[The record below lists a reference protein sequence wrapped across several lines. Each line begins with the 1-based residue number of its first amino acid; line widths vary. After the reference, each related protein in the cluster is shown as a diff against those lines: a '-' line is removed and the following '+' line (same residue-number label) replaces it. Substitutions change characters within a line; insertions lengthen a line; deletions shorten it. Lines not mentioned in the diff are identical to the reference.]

1 MLLALFFG
9 QPMHL
14 FAQNEEKLSVTTQ
27 MFLNELKGEIS
38 FERDTQGEKKLGL
51 VPVDV
56 TWQRKGRH
64 ANRLY
69 ASPDT
74 IDGKAYIA
82 AYLRLTDAAAVSE
95 VEAQGVIIQEK
106 FSNGLYTSLVP
117 VDKINEIAG
126 ISKVKRI
133 NVSPLKKLMTNV
145 ARQKTNTDDVITLSA
160 DAIAEGLTKKYDGTG
175 VVLGV
180 IDNGI
185 DFQHIAF
192 KDKNGNSRIKQ
203 AYVYNGTRA
212 TEYTS
217 ITSSSPTT
225 DDTTEDHGTHTSS
238 TAGGS
243 SVIVNGSSVTVTD
256 DHANATYGGMAPGAD
271 LYLAGVKGLAET
283 YLSNAV
289 SKMCAYAD
297 AQGKPLVVSNSWGGQ
312 FGPHDGTGD
321 VADVYNSLF
330 GDSHPNRV
338 ALFAASNDGG
348 KSKDGEGGGYHVS
361 GSASSSNPLSTI
373 LRSAT
378 YINTDA
384 GYFYQGIIAN
394 AWARSTS
401 VSKLG
406 VKIHVLD
413 ASTGEVKK
421 SVTMTSAGSVSGL
434 STYYSGSLYVYY
446 DQLESDKTQVLLYS
460 SNGITSQ
467 GVTSTTKNG
476 ETYYKSKYTLAIQVY
491 PTSGSSVVD
500 IWGGTYGY
508 FTNHLSTNGYNW
520 KAGSDDMSVSDEA
533 TIANVISV
541 GAYVSK
547 NSVTDY
553 NGTSHSF
560 SSDFPTIGDIAYFS
574 SYATAAESPTGLQYP
589 WITGPGATIV
599 SAVNHYDTSGDY
611 SYINDNS
618 AEYGMYRVNS
628 NTTSPYGSME
638 GTSMAT
644 PTVAGIV
651 ALWMQAAK
659 EVGKNMTVNDIKEVM
674 RQTAIKDS
682 YTSGTN
688 ASHFG
693 QGKIDALAGIKY
705 ILGASA
711 SPTIKADKTG
721 LAFEGYATRTYTET
735 ISVTGIN
742 LEGNITVSKSGSN
755 VFSVDK
761 TRITQSN
768 GSASAEITVTYAPTT
783 AGTQTGTITLSSNN
797 AENVTISLTGTAEAA
812 TPTIIADKESLE
824 FTALLDKEVSQTI
837 NVGGR
842 FLTGNVTAT
851 LTDPNGVFSVDKTSF
866 EATEEGVSVSIT
878 FNSAEEGTFA
888 GSLLLASAGA
898 ASIIINLSATARDGG
913 TASDP
918 YLNIA
923 KYATIDE
930 AGWNTS
936 YVNTLYKYTEYED
949 DEVAWLTMPVYGG
962 FIGAKYAIN
971 STTIGSGQPQ
981 KWVESN
987 IETSNYT
994 GTDWSA
1000 IDVLLGSGSYFTGTT
1015 GNGRARALGTN
1026 SSTNT
1031 SAYTTSFYVTN
1042 ITAVKLLGLG
1052 RSGVSSIYPAYL
1064 NVFECD
1070 INADGTLTASSTVA
1084 RSANST
1090 STSTSTPF
1098 NIMVNDLD
1106 ASKIYKVVAGQY
1118 RGYLYEIGFQ
1128 TPIEVVK
1135 TPRLSATPTE
1145 IVFDSIYATTET
1157 TKTFVVSGKYL
1168 EDEVGISVSDE
1179 NEAFSVDKTT
1189 ISIDEATNGA
1199 EVTVTFHPVEAGN
1212 FTGAITLSSAGAED
1226 LVISLAGT
1234 AEPATPTILVDNQAL
1249 AFSGN
1254 VDMEQSKGVVVS
1266 GRFINADVN
1275 LTLTDARGVF
1285 GVSPAMLSA
1294 EAIAAGAEV
1303 TITFN
1308 ASQEGTYTGTLTLSS
1323 EGAEPVTIQLSASAN
1338 NGGTASDPF
1347 LNIAKYTTIDEAGW
1361 NTAYVNNLYK
1371 YTEYEEDEVAW
1382 LTLPVYGAWVG
1393 TYYNNHPQ
1401 KWIESN
1407 VTNTNNKYA
1416 GTSWN
1421 GSGELLGSSTYFTSA
1436 GARAMGYNSR
1446 TNSTKETFSFYVSN
1460 TTAVKLLGLGQSK
1473 TNSTYPATLKV
1484 YECEVSA
1491 DGTPTASSTAL
1502 KSYSSSVTSGT
1513 FTLSAADLDATK
1525 VYKIEAATYR
1535 SYLCEIAFQTSLKKP
1550 VQLGDVNGDGE
1561 ITIADVTAL
1570 VNIVLGKDTEELYNN
1585 SAADV
1590 NQDDD
1595 ITIADVTALVNRLL
1609 GK

>member
-14 FAQNEEKLSVTTQ
+14 FAQNEEKLSAATYF
-27 MFLNELKGEIS
+27 FLKDRDAKDINKPTIKVNDITPDLDLSTLDLKGKRIE
-38 FERDTQGEKKLGL
+38 
-51 VPVDV
+51 P
-56 TWQRKGRH
+56 
-64 ANRLY
+64 LY
-69 ASPDT
+69 AKPDT
-74 IDGKAYIA
+74 IDGKVYMSSFV
-82 AYLRLTDAAAVSE
+82 RLENENSTSAL
-95 VEAQGVIIQEK
+95 EAKGVIVQGVFK
-106 FSNGLYTSLVP
+106 NGLITALIP
-117 VDKINEIAG
+117 VDSIEAVATIANVK
-126 ISKVKRI
+126 KVSVGRRMSLQTKMARTA
-133 NVSPLKKLMTNV
+133 TN
-145 ARQKTNTDDVITLSA
+145 ADDVLTQSP
-160 DAIAEGLTKKYDGTG
+160 DAIAAGIQSKYDGTG

-180 IDNGI
+180 IDTGI

-192 KDKNGNSRIKQ
+192 KDKNGNSRIKR
-203 AYVYNGTRA
+203 AYVYNGSKD

-217 ITSSSPTT
+217 ITSGSPTT
-225 DDTTEDHGTHTSS
+225 DDASEDHGTHTSS

-243 SVIVNGSSVTVTD
+243 SVKVSGSTVTVID

-271 LYLAGVKGLAET
+271 LYLAGINGLSDT
-283 YLSNAV
+283 YLAKAFQKICN
-289 SKMCAYAD
+289 YAD
-297 AQGKPLVVSNSWGGQ
+297 EQGKPVVVSNSWGVSV
-312 FGPHDGTGD
+312 GPRDGTGD
-321 VADVYNSLF
+321 MADVVKTYF
-330 GDSHPNRV
+330 GDSHPNHIC
-338 ALFAASNDGG
+338 LFAASNNAGNGG
-348 KSKDGEGGGYHVS
+348 MYFNGTSSSSKPVGSVIRPYVYS
-361 GSASSSNPLSTI
+361 GSNFYLGVIGEAWTRTSSSATMMCKVMTINKSTG
-373 LRSAT
+373 SVVNTAT
-378 YINTDA
+378 VTPTTNGA
-384 GYFYQGIIAN
+384 
-394 AWARSTS
+394 S
-401 VSKLG
+401 VSLSG
-406 VKIHVLD
+406 
-413 ASTGEVKK
+413 
-421 SVTMTSAGSVSGL
+421 VSGL
-434 STYYSGSLYVYY
+434 YAIKETSSSGRTGCYLYAYGSGNGYVSVNSNYY
-446 DQLESDKTQVLLYS
+446 
-460 SNGITSQ
+460 
-467 GVTSTTKNG
+467 
-476 ETYYKSKYTLAIQVY
+476 LAVQFY
-491 PTSGSSVVD
+491 PGSGSSMVD
-500 IWGGTYGY
+500 VWCPSAYNYFSNTPSTSGYTWTAGT
-508 FTNHLSTNGYNW
+508 
-520 KAGSDDMSVSDEA
+520 DDSSISDEA
-533 TIANVISV
+533 TISDVIAV
-541 GAYVSK
+541 GAYVTS

-553 NGTSHSF
+553 YGVSHSM
-560 SSDFPTIGDIAYFS
+560 SSEFPTIGDIAYFS
-574 SYATAAESPTGLQYP
+574 SYQVAGQGASQVQLP
-589 WITGPGATIV
+589 WITAPGATIV

-611 SYINDNS
+611 SYINGNS

-628 NTTSPYGSME
+628 DTTSPYGSME

-674 RQTAIKDS
+674 RETAIKDS

-711 SPTIKADKTG
+711 SPTIKVDKTE

-797 AENVTISLTGTAEAA
+797 AESVTISLAGTAKAA

-898 ASIIINLSATARDGG
+898 ASITINLSATAREGG
-913 TASDP
+913 SASDP
-918 YLNIA
+918 FLNIA

-936 YVNTLYKYTEYED
+936 YVNTLYKYTEYEE
-949 DEVAWLTMPVYGG
+949 DEIAWLTMPVYGAYSSKAYSPNAQAWISYSGTG
-962 FIGAKYAIN
+962 FSSISWTANDIFG
-971 STTIGSGQPQ
+971 GS
-981 KWVESN
+981 N
-987 IETSNYT
+987 N
-994 GTDWSA
+994 
-1000 IDVLLGSGSYFTGTT
+1000 YFTSATSRSFGATSGTT
-1015 GNGRARALGTN
+1015 EQ
-1026 SSTNT
+1026 SV
-1031 SAYTTSFYVTN
+1031 SFYVTN
-1042 ITAVKLLGLG
+1042 VTGAKLYGKNTKN
-1052 RSGVSSIYPAYL
+1052 VNSSYPTSLKVY
-1064 NVFECD
+1064 ECEM
-1070 INADGTLTASSTVA
+1070 NADGSLTAASEIAKSAQSTTA
-1084 RSANST
+1084 SANV
-1090 STSTSTPF
+1090 
-1098 NIMVNDLD
+1098 NISVTDLD
-1106 ASKIYKVVAGQY
+1106 ATKIYKVVAAICQ
-1118 RGYLYEIGFQ
+1118 GYLYEIGFQ

-1157 TKTFVVSGKYL
+1157 TKTLVVSGKYL
-1168 EDEVGISVSDE
+1168 EDEVSISVSDE

-1199 EVTVTFHPVEAGN
+1199 EVTVTFHPSEAGE

-1226 LVISLAGT
+1226 VVITLSGT
-1234 AEPATPTILVDNQAL
+1234 AEPATPTILVGNQAL

-1275 LTLTDARGVF
+1275 LTLTDANRVF
-1285 GVSPAMLSA
+1285 SVSPTTLSA

-1347 LNIAKYTTIDEAGW
+1347 LNISKYATIDEAGW
-1361 NTAYVNNLYK
+1361 NTALVDALYK

-1401 KWIESN
+1401 KWVESN

-1421 GSGELLGSSTYFTSA
+1421 GNGELLGSSPYFSSA
-1436 GARAMGYNSR
+1436 SARAMGYNSR

-1491 DGTPTASSTAL
+1491 DGTPVASSTAL
-1502 KSYSSSVTSGT
+1502 QSYSNSATSGS
-1513 FTLSAADLDATK
+1513 FTLLAADLDATK

-1570 VNIVLGKDTEELYNN
+1570 VNIVLGKDAEEGYNH
-1585 SAADV
+1585 STADV
-1590 NQDDD
+1590 NQDGE

>member
-14 FAQNEEKLSVTTQ
+14 SAQNEEKLSVTTQ

-74 IDGKAYIA
+74 VDGKAYIA
-82 AYLRLTDAAAVSE
+82 AYLRLADAAGVSE

-106 FSNGLYTSLVP
+106 FSNGLYTSLIP
-117 VDKINEIAG
+117 VEKINEIAG

-145 ARQKTNTDDVITLSA
+145 ARQKTNTDDVITLST

-203 AYVYNGTRA
+203 AYVYNGTKA

-271 LYLAGVKGLAET
+271 LYLAGVNGLAET

-434 STYYSGSLYVYY
+434 STYYSGTLYVYY
-446 DQLESDKTQVLLYS
+446 DQVESDKTQVLLYS

-599 SAVNHYDTSGDY
+599 SAVNHYDASGDY

-644 PTVAGIV
+644 PVAAGIV

-711 SPTIKADKTG
+711 SPTIKVDKTE
-721 LAFEGYATRTYTET
+721 LVFEGYATRTYTET

-797 AENVTISLTGTAEAA
+797 AEDVTISLAGTAEAA

-851 LTDPNGVFSVDKTSF
+851 LTDPNGVFSLDKNSF
-866 EATEEGVSVSIT
+866 EATEESVPVSIT

-898 ASIIINLSATARDGG
+898 ASVTINLSATARDGG

-918 YLNIA
+918 YLNIS
-923 KYATIDE
+923 KYTTIDE

-936 YVNTLYKYTEYED
+936 YVNTLYKYTEYEE
-949 DEVAWLTMPVYGG
+949 DEIAWLTMPVYGAYSSKAYSPKAQAWISYSG
-962 FIGAKYAIN
+962 TGYSSITWTANDIFM
-971 STTIGSGQPQ
+971 GS
-981 KWVESN
+981 N
-987 IETSNYT
+987 N
-994 GTDWSA
+994 
-1000 IDVLLGSGSYFTGTT
+1000 YFTSAASRSFGATSGTT
-1015 GNGRARALGTN
+1015 EQ
-1026 SSTNT
+1026 SV
-1031 SAYTTSFYVTN
+1031 SFYVTN
-1042 ITAVKLLGLG
+1042 VTGAKLYGKNTKN
-1052 RSGVSSIYPAYL
+1052 VNSSYPTSLKVY
-1064 NVFECD
+1064 ECEM
-1070 INADGTLTASSTVA
+1070 NADGSLTAASEIAKSAQSTTA
-1084 RSANST
+1084 SANV
-1090 STSTSTPF
+1090 
-1098 NIMVNDLD
+1098 NISVTDLD
-1106 ASKIYKVVAGQY
+1106 ATKIYKVVAAICQ
-1118 RGYLYEIGFQ
+1118 GYLYEIGFQ
-1128 TPIEVVK
+1128 TPIEVEKVP
-1135 TPRLSATPTE
+1135 TITAEPTE
-1145 IVFDSIYATTET
+1145 IAFNSIYATLEET
-1157 TKTFVVSGKYL
+1157 QTFTVSGKYL
-1168 EDEVGISVSDE
+1168 EGEISVSVNDE
-1179 NEAFSVDKTT
+1179 NGAFSVDKTS
-1189 ISIDEATNGA
+1189 ISASEAKT
-1199 EVTVTFHPVEAGN
+1199 ETDVVVTFHPSEAGE
-1212 FTGAITLSSAGAED
+1212 FTGSITLSSAGAED
-1226 LVISLAGT
+1226 VVIALSGT

-1275 LTLTDARGVF
+1275 LTLTDANRVF
-1285 GVSPAMLSA
+1285 SVSPAMLSA

-1347 LNIAKYTTIDEAGW
+1347 LNIAKYATIDEAGW
-1361 NTAYVNNLYK
+1361 NTTYVNNLYK

-1436 GARAMGYNSR
+1436 SARAMGYNYKNN
-1446 TNSTKETFSFYVSN
+1446 TTQETFSFYVSN
-1460 TTAVKLLGLGQSK
+1460 TTAVKLLGLGQSR

-1484 YECEVSA
+1484 YECEVGA

-1502 KSYSSSVTSGT
+1502 QSYSNSATSGT

-1550 VQLGDVNGDGE
+1550 VQLGDVNNDGE

-1570 VNIVLGKDTEELYNN
+1570 VNIVLGKDAEELYNH

-1590 NQDDD
+1590 NQDND

>member
-14 FAQNEEKLSVTTQ
+14 FAQNEEKLSAATYF
-27 MFLNELKGEIS
+27 FLKDRDAKDINKPTIKVKDITPDLDLSTLDLKGKRIE
-38 FERDTQGEKKLGL
+38 
-51 VPVDV
+51 P
-56 TWQRKGRH
+56 
-64 ANRLY
+64 LY
-69 ASPDT
+69 AKPDT
-74 IDGKAYIA
+74 IDGKVYMSSFV
-82 AYLRLTDAAAVSE
+82 RLENENSTSAL
-95 VEAQGVIIQEK
+95 EAKGVIVQGVFK
-106 FSNGLYTSLVP
+106 NGLITALIP
-117 VDKINEIAG
+117 VDSIEAVATIANVK
-126 ISKVKRI
+126 KVSVGRRMSLQTKMARTA
-133 NVSPLKKLMTNV
+133 TN
-145 ARQKTNTDDVITLSA
+145 ADDVLTQSP
-160 DAIAEGLTKKYDGTG
+160 DAIAAGIQSKYDGTG

-180 IDNGI
+180 IDTGI

-192 KDKNGNSRIKQ
+192 KDKNGNSRIKR
-203 AYVYNGTRA
+203 AYVYNGSKD

-217 ITSSSPTT
+217 ITSGSPTT
-225 DDTTEDHGTHTSS
+225 DDASEDHGTHTSS

-243 SVIVNGSSVTVTD
+243 SVKVSGSTVTVID

-271 LYLAGVKGLAET
+271 LYLAGINGLSDT
-283 YLSNAV
+283 YLAKAFQKICN
-289 SKMCAYAD
+289 YAD
-297 AQGKPLVVSNSWGGQ
+297 EQGKPVVVSNSWGVSV
-312 FGPHDGTGD
+312 GPRDGTGD
-321 VADVYNSLF
+321 MADVVKTYF
-330 GDSHPNRV
+330 GDSHPNHIC
-338 ALFAASNDGG
+338 LFAASNNAGNGG
-348 KSKDGEGGGYHVS
+348 MYFNGTSSSSKPVGSVIRPYVYS
-361 GSASSSNPLSTI
+361 GSNFYLGVIGEAWTRTSSSATMMCKVMTINKSTG
-373 LRSAT
+373 SVVNTAT
-378 YINTDA
+378 VTPTTNGA
-384 GYFYQGIIAN
+384 
-394 AWARSTS
+394 S
-401 VSKLG
+401 VSLSG
-406 VKIHVLD
+406 
-413 ASTGEVKK
+413 
-421 SVTMTSAGSVSGL
+421 VSGL
-434 STYYSGSLYVYY
+434 YAIKETSSSGRTGCYLYAYGSGNGYVSVNSNYY
-446 DQLESDKTQVLLYS
+446 
-460 SNGITSQ
+460 
-467 GVTSTTKNG
+467 
-476 ETYYKSKYTLAIQVY
+476 LAVQFY
-491 PTSGSSVVD
+491 PGSGSSMVD
-500 IWGGTYGY
+500 VWCPSAYNYFSNTPSTSGYTWTAGT
-508 FTNHLSTNGYNW
+508 
-520 KAGSDDMSVSDEA
+520 DDSSISDEA
-533 TIANVISV
+533 TISDVIAV
-541 GAYVSK
+541 GAYVTS

-553 NGTSHSF
+553 NGVSHSM
-560 SSDFPTIGDIAYFS
+560 SSEFPTIGDIAYFS
-574 SYATAAESPTGLQYP
+574 SYQVAGQGASQVQLP
-589 WITGPGATIV
+589 WITAPGATIV

-611 SYINDNS
+611 SYINGNS

-674 RQTAIKDS
+674 RETAIKDS
-682 YTSGTN
+682 YTRGTN

-711 SPTIKADKTG
+711 SPTIKVDKTE

-824 FTALLDKEVSQTI
+824 FTTLLDKEVSQTI

-851 LTDPNGVFSVDKTSF
+851 LTDPNGVFSVDKNSF
-866 EATEEGVSVSIT
+866 EVTEEGVSVSIT
-878 FNSAEEGTFA
+878 FNSAEEDTFA

-898 ASIIINLSATARDGG
+898 ASVTINLSATARDGG

-918 YLNIA
+918 YLNIS

-930 AGWNTS
+930 AGWNTTL
-936 YVNTLYKYTEYED
+936 VNTLYKYTEYEE
-949 DEVAWLTMPVYGG
+949 DEIAWLTMPVYGG
-962 FIGAKYAIN
+962 FVGAKYEIN

-1000 IDVLLGSGSYFTGTT
+1000 TDVLLGSGSYFTGTT

-1084 RSANST
+1084 KSANST

-1106 ASKIYKVVAGQY
+1106 ASKIYKVVVGQY

-1168 EDEVGISVSDE
+1168 EDEVSISVSDE

-1199 EVTVTFHPVEAGN
+1199 EVTVTFHPSKAGE
-1212 FTGAITLSSAGAED
+1212 FTGAITLSSVGAED
-1226 LVISLAGT
+1226 VVITLSGT

-1254 VDMEQSKGVVVS
+1254 VDSEQSKGVTVT
-1266 GRFINADVN
+1266 GRFINSDVN
-1275 LTLTDARGVF
+1275 LTLTDANRVF
-1285 GVSPAMLSA
+1285 SVSPAMLSA

-1303 TITFN
+1303 TVTFN

-1347 LNIAKYTTIDEAGW
+1347 LNIAKYATIDKAGW

-1401 KWIESN
+1401 KWIESD

-1421 GSGELLGSSTYFTSA
+1421 DSGELLGSSTYFTSA
-1436 GARAMGYNSR
+1436 SARAMGYNSR

-1484 YECEVSA
+1484 YECEIGA
-1491 DGTPTASSTAL
+1491 DGTPRASSTAL
-1502 KSYSSSVTSGT
+1502 QSYSNSATSGT
-1513 FTLSAADLDATK
+1513 FTLSATDLDATK

-1570 VNIVLGKDTEELYNN
+1570 VNIVLGKDAEELYNH

-1590 NQDDD
+1590 NQDNDV
-1595 ITIADVTALVNRLL
+1595 TIADVTALVNRLL

>member
-1 MLLALFFG
+1 MIRRFTLRSVFVMLLALFFG

-14 FAQNEEKLSVTTQ
+14 FAQNEEKLSISTQ
-27 MFLNELKGEIS
+27 IFLQELSGEMELDVS
-38 FERDTQGEKKLGL
+38 PTVKAREKVRGL
-51 VPVDV
+51 HPVAPDAM
-56 TWQRKGRH
+56 RKYDRFV
-64 ANRLY
+64 AR
-69 ASPDT
+69 PDT
-74 IDGKAYIA
+74 IDGQVYMSCFITLDDVSNTSELKA
-82 AYLRLTDAAAVSE
+82 L
-95 VEAQGVIIQEK
+95 GVKVQET
-106 FSNGLYTSLVP
+106 FTRGRITALIP
-117 VDKINEIAG
+117 VDKIEEVSDLAN
-126 ISKVKRI
+126 VKR
-133 NVSPLKKLMTNV
+133 VKAATLMRPSTFI
-145 ARQKTNTDDVITLSA
+145 ARQKTNTDDVITLST
-160 DAIAEGLTKKYDGTG
+160 DAIAEGLTKKYDGSG
-175 VVLGV
+175 VVLGI
-180 IDNGI
+180 IDTGI

-192 KDKNGNSRIKQ
+192 KDKDGNYRMKR
-203 AYVYNGTRA
+203 AYVYNGTSA
-212 TEYTS
+212 KEYTS
-217 ITSSSPTT
+217 FSGLTT
-225 DDTTEDHGTHTSS
+225 DDKSGDHGTHTSS

-243 SVIVNGSSVTVTD
+243 SVLVNGSTVTVTD
-256 DHANATYGGMAPGAD
+256 DHANATYGGMAPGSD
-271 LYLAGVKGLAET
+271 LYLAGVKDLNDT
-283 YLSNAV
+283 YMQNALKAMV
-289 SKMCAYAD
+289 TYAD
-297 AQGKPLVVSNSWGGQ
+297 GQNKPLVVSNSWGSHL
-312 FGPHDGTGD
+312 GPHDGTGD
-321 VADVYNSLF
+321 WADLVSDYF
-330 GDSHPNRV
+330 GDNHPNHV
-338 ALFAASNDGG
+338 ILFAASNDAG
-348 KSKDGEGGGYHVS
+348 KSTGGI
-361 GSASSSNPLSTI
+361 SASATSSSSSPFGTI
-373 LRSAT
+373 IRSH
-378 YINTDA
+378 YYSDTDD
-384 GYFYQGIIAN
+384 GFFYTNILAS
-394 AWARSTS
+394 AWAHTTANLTCK
-401 VSKLG
+401 VY
-406 VKIHVLD
+406 VLNS
-413 ASTGEVKK
+413 STGAIVNT
-421 SVTMTSAGSVSGL
+421 VTVTPTTSGAPVNV
-434 STYYSGSLYVYY
+434 STYYSGNLYAFKNYVSAPGKTQIMFYANE
-446 DQLESDKTQVLLYS
+446 LESKSYD
-460 SNGITSQ
+460 SNYNS
-467 GVTSTTKNG
+467 N
-476 ETYYKSKYTLAIQVY
+476 YTLAFEIY
-491 PTSGSSVVD
+491 PNSGSTTVDVWAGGYAYFTSHLTTSGHK
-500 IWGGTYGY
+500 WT
-508 FTNHLSTNGYNW
+508 
-520 KAGSDDMSVSDEA
+520 AGSDLMSVSDEA
-533 TIANVISV
+533 TIPDAISI
-541 GAYVSK
+541 GAYVSANTWK
-547 NSVTDY
+547 DY
-553 NGTSHSF
+553 NGTSHDM
-560 SSDFPTIGDIAYFS
+560 SDEYTLGDIAYFS
-574 SYATAAESPTGLQYP
+574 SYATAEKSPTGLQYP
-589 WITGPGATIV
+589 WITAPGARLI
-599 SAVNHYDTSGDY
+599 AGINHNHTTSVDNY
-611 SYINDNS
+611 SYWGNYLKEDLV
-618 AEYGMYRVNS
+618 VN
-628 NTTSPYGSME
+628 NTTNPYAEME

-644 PTVAGIV
+644 PVAAGIV

-711 SPTIKADKTG
+711 SPTIKADKTE
-721 LAFEGYATRTYTET
+721 LVFEGYATRTYTET

-797 AENVTISLTGTAEAA
+797 ADDVTISLTGTAEAA

-851 LTDPNGVFSVDKTSF
+851 LTDPNGVFSLDKNSF

-878 FNSAEEGTFA
+878 FNSAEEGPFA

-898 ASIIINLSATARDGG
+898 ASITINLSATAREGG
-913 TASDP
+913 SASDP
-918 YLNIA
+918 YLNMA
-923 KYATIDE
+923 KYSTIDE
-930 AGWNTS
+930 AGWNTTL
-936 YVNTLYKYTEYED
+936 VNTLYKYTEYED

-962 FIGAKYAIN
+962 FVGAKYEIN

-987 IETSNYT
+987 IETSNYA

-1000 IDVLLGSGSYFTGTT
+1000 TDVLLGSGSYFTGTS

-1084 RSANST
+1084 KSANST

-1106 ASKIYKVVAGQY
+1106 ASKIYKVVVGQY

-1128 TPIEVVK
+1128 TPIEVEKVP
-1135 TPRLSATPTE
+1135 TIMAEPTE
-1145 IVFDSIYATTET
+1145 IAFNSIYATTET
-1157 TKTFVVSGKYL
+1157 TKTFTVSGKYL
-1168 EDEVGISVSDE
+1168 EDDVSISVSDE
-1179 NEAFSVDKTT
+1179 NEVFSVDKTA
-1189 ISIDEATNGA
+1189 ISVDETTNGA
-1199 EVTVTFHPVEAGN
+1199 EVTVTFHPSEAGE
-1212 FTGAITLSSAGAED
+1212 FTGSITLSSAGAED
-1226 LVISLAGT
+1226 VVITLSGT

-1254 VDMEQSKGVVVS
+1254 VDMAQSKGVVVS

-1275 LTLTDARGVF
+1275 LTLTDANRVF
-1285 GVSPAMLSA
+1285 SVSPTTLSA

-1303 TITFN
+1303 AVTFN

-1347 LNIAKYTTIDEAGW
+1347 LNIAKYATIDEAGW
-1361 NTAYVNNLYK
+1361 NTTYVNTLYK
-1371 YTEYEEDEVAW
+1371 YTEYEGDEVAW

-1421 GSGELLGSSTYFTSA
+1421 VSEELLGSSTYFTSA
-1436 GARAMGYNSR
+1436 GARAMGYNSK
-1446 TNSTKETFSFYVSN
+1446 NSYTQETFSFYVSN
-1460 TTAVKLLGLGQSK
+1460 TTAVKLLGLGQSR

-1491 DGTPTASSTAL
+1491 NGTPTASSTAL
-1502 KSYSSSVTSGT
+1502 QSYSNSATSGT

-1550 VQLGDVNGDGE
+1550 VQLGDVNNDGE

-1570 VNIVLGKDTEELYNN
+1570 VNIVLGKDTEGLYNHL
-1585 SAADV
+1585 AADV

>member
-1 MLLALFFG
+1 MIRRFTLRSVFVMLLALFFG

-14 FAQNEEKLSVTTQ
+14 FAQNEEKLSAATYF
-27 MFLNELKGEIS
+27 FLKDRDAKDINKPTIKVKDITPDLDLSTLDLKGKRIE
-38 FERDTQGEKKLGL
+38 
-51 VPVDV
+51 P
-56 TWQRKGRH
+56 
-64 ANRLY
+64 LY
-69 ASPDT
+69 AKPDT
-74 IDGKAYIA
+74 IDGKVYMSSFV
-82 AYLRLTDAAAVSE
+82 RLENENSTSAL
-95 VEAQGVIIQEK
+95 EAKGVIVQGVFK
-106 FSNGLYTSLVP
+106 NGLITALIP
-117 VDKINEIAG
+117 VDSIEAVATIANVK
-126 ISKVKRI
+126 KVSVGRRMSLQTKMARTA
-133 NVSPLKKLMTNV
+133 TN
-145 ARQKTNTDDVITLSA
+145 ADDVLTQSP
-160 DAIAEGLTKKYDGTG
+160 DAIAAGIQSKYDGTG

-180 IDNGI
+180 IDTGI

-192 KDKNGNSRIKQ
+192 KDKNGNSRIKR
-203 AYVYNGTRA
+203 AYVYNGSKD

-217 ITSSSPTT
+217 ITSGSPTT
-225 DDTTEDHGTHTSS
+225 DDASEDHGTHTSS

-243 SVIVNGSSVTVTD
+243 SVKVSGSTVTVID

-271 LYLAGVKGLAET
+271 LYLAGINGLSDT
-283 YLSNAV
+283 YLAKAFQKICN
-289 SKMCAYAD
+289 YAD
-297 AQGKPLVVSNSWGGQ
+297 EQGKPVVVSNSWGVSV
-312 FGPHDGTGD
+312 GPRDGTGD
-321 VADVYNSLF
+321 MADVVKTYF
-330 GDSHPNRV
+330 GDSHPNHIC
-338 ALFAASNDGG
+338 LFAASNNAGNGG
-348 KSKDGEGGGYHVS
+348 MYFNGTSSSSKPVGSVIRPYVYS
-361 GSASSSNPLSTI
+361 GSNFYLGVIGEAWTRTSSSATMMCKVMTINKSTG
-373 LRSAT
+373 SVVNTAT
-378 YINTDA
+378 VTPTTNGA
-384 GYFYQGIIAN
+384 
-394 AWARSTS
+394 S
-401 VSKLG
+401 VSLSG
-406 VKIHVLD
+406 
-413 ASTGEVKK
+413 
-421 SVTMTSAGSVSGL
+421 VSGL
-434 STYYSGSLYVYY
+434 YAIKETSSSGRTGCYLYAYGSGNGYVSVNSNYY
-446 DQLESDKTQVLLYS
+446 
-460 SNGITSQ
+460 
-467 GVTSTTKNG
+467 
-476 ETYYKSKYTLAIQVY
+476 LAVQFY
-491 PTSGSSVVD
+491 PGSGSSMVD
-500 IWGGTYGY
+500 VWCPSAYNYFSNTPSTSGYTWTAGT
-508 FTNHLSTNGYNW
+508 
-520 KAGSDDMSVSDEA
+520 DDSSISDEA
-533 TIANVISV
+533 TISDVIAV
-541 GAYVSK
+541 GAYVTS

-553 NGTSHSF
+553 NGVSHSM
-560 SSDFPTIGDIAYFS
+560 SSEFPTIGDIAYFS
-574 SYATAAESPTGLQYP
+574 SYQVAGQGASQVQLP
-589 WITGPGATIV
+589 WITAPGATIV

-628 NTTSPYGSME
+628 DTTSPYGSME

-644 PTVAGIV
+644 PVAAGIV

-711 SPTIKADKTG
+711 SPTIKVDKTE

-783 AGTQTGTITLSSNN
+783 AGTQTGAITLSSNN
-797 AENVTISLTGTAEAA
+797 AEDVTISLAGTAEAA

-837 NVGGR
+837 NVEGR
-842 FLTGNVTAT
+842 FLTGNVMVT

-866 EATEEGVSVSIT
+866 EATEEGVSVSIA

-898 ASIIINLSATARDGG
+898 ASVTINLSATARDGG

-918 YLNIA
+918 YLNIS

-936 YVNTLYKYTEYED
+936 YVNTLYKYTEYEE
-949 DEVAWLTMPVYGG
+949 DEIAWLTMPVYGAYSSKAYSPKAQAWISYSG
-962 FIGAKYAIN
+962 TGYSSITWTANDIFG
-971 STTIGSGQPQ
+971 GS
-981 KWVESN
+981 N
-987 IETSNYT
+987 N
-994 GTDWSA
+994 
-1000 IDVLLGSGSYFTGTT
+1000 YFTSAASRSFGATSGTT
-1015 GNGRARALGTN
+1015 EQ
-1026 SSTNT
+1026 SV
-1031 SAYTTSFYVTN
+1031 SFYVTN
-1042 ITAVKLLGLG
+1042 VTGAKLYGKNTKNVNSSYPTSLKVYECKMNAGGSLTVASEITKSAQSITA
-1052 RSGVSSIYPAYL
+1052 
-1064 NVFECD
+1064 
-1070 INADGTLTASSTVA
+1070 
-1084 RSANST
+1084 SANV
-1090 STSTSTPF
+1090 
-1098 NIMVNDLD
+1098 NISVTDLD
-1106 ASKIYKVVAGQY
+1106 ATKIYKVVAAICQ
-1118 RGYLYEIGFQ
+1118 GYLYEIGFQ

-1145 IVFDSIYATTET
+1145 IVFDNIYATTET
-1157 TKTFVVSGKYL
+1157 TKTFTVCGKYL
-1168 EDEVGISVSDE
+1168 EDEVSISVSDE
-1179 NEAFSVDKTT
+1179 NEVFSVDKTT

-1199 EVTVTFHPVEAGN
+1199 EVTVTFHPSEAGE
-1212 FTGAITLSSAGAED
+1212 FTGSITLSSAGAED
-1226 LVISLAGT
+1226 VVIPLSGT
-1234 AEPATPTILVDNQAL
+1234 AEPATPTILVDHQAL
-1249 AFSGN
+1249 TFSAN
-1254 VDMEQSKGVVVS
+1254 IDSEQSQTFTVT

-1275 LTLTDARGVF
+1275 LTLTDANRVF
-1285 GVSPAMLSA
+1285 SVSPAMLSA

-1338 NGGTASDPF
+1338 DGGTASDPF
-1347 LNIAKYTTIDEAGW
+1347 LNIAKYATIDEAGW
-1361 NTAYVNNLYK
+1361 NTALVDALYK

-1491 DGTPTASSTAL
+1491 DGTPVASSTAL
-1502 KSYSSSVTSGT
+1502 QSYSNSVTSGT
-1513 FTLSAADLDATK
+1513 FTLSATDLDATK

-1550 VQLGDVNGDGE
+1550 VQLGDVNNDGE

-1570 VNIVLGKDTEELYNN
+1570 VNIVLGKDTEGLYNHM
-1585 SAADV
+1585 AADV
-1590 NQDDD
+1590 NQDGE

>member
-14 FAQNEEKLSVTTQ
+14 FAQNEEKLSAATYF
-27 MFLNELKGEIS
+27 FLKDRDAKKVNKPAIKVKDITPDLDLSTLDFKGKRIE
-38 FERDTQGEKKLGL
+38 
-51 VPVDV
+51 P
-56 TWQRKGRH
+56 
-64 ANRLY
+64 LY
-69 ASPDT
+69 AKPDT
-74 IDGKAYIA
+74 IDGKVYMSSFV
-82 AYLRLTDAAAVSE
+82 RLENENSTSAL
-95 VEAQGVIIQEK
+95 EAKGVIVQGV
-106 FSNGLYTSLVP
+106 FNNGLITALIP
-117 VDKINEIAG
+117 VDSIESVATIANVK
-126 ISKVKRI
+126 KVSVGRRMSI
-133 NVSPLKKLMTNV
+133 HTKKARTATN
-145 ARQKTNTDDVITLSA
+145 ADDVLIQSP

-180 IDNGI
+180 IDTGI

-192 KDKNGNSRIKQ
+192 KDKNGNSRIKR
-203 AYVYNGTRA
+203 AYVYNGSKD

-217 ITSSSPTT
+217 ITNSSPTT
-225 DDTTEDHGTHTSS
+225 DDSAEDHGTHTSS

-243 SVIVNGSSVTVTD
+243 SVIISGSTVTVTD
-256 DHANATYGGMAPGAD
+256 DHSSATYGGMAPGAD
-271 LYLAGVKGLAET
+271 LYLAGINGLADT
-283 YLSNAV
+283 YLANAFQ
-289 SKMCAYAD
+289 KICNYAD
-297 AQGKPLVVSNSWGGQ
+297 QQGKPVVVSNSWGASV
-312 FGPHDGTGD
+312 GPRDGTGD
-321 VADVYNSLF
+321 IADVVRTYF
-330 GDSHPNRV
+330 GDSHPNHIC
-338 ALFAASNDGG
+338 LFASSNNAGNGG
-348 KSKDGEGGGYHVS
+348 MYFNGT
-361 GSASSSNPLSTI
+361 SSSSKPVGSVIMPYAYGSSNYYLGIIGEAWTRTSS
-373 LRSAT
+373 SAT
-378 YINTDA
+378 MMCKVMTINK
-384 GYFYQGIIAN
+384 
-394 AWARSTS
+394 STGSVVNTATVTPTTSGAS
-401 VSKLG
+401 VSLSG
-406 VKIHVLD
+406 
-413 ASTGEVKK
+413 
-421 SVTMTSAGSVSGL
+421 VSGL
-434 STYYSGSLYVYY
+434 YAIKETSSSGRTGCYLYAYGSGNGYISV
-446 DQLESDKTQVLLYS
+446 S
-460 SNGITSQ
+460 SN
-467 GVTSTTKNG
+467 
-476 ETYYKSKYTLAIQVY
+476 YYLAVQFY
-491 PTSGSSVVD
+491 PSSGSSMVD
-500 IWGGTYGY
+500 VWCP
-508 FTNHLSTNGYNW
+508 SGYNHFSNTPSTSGYTW
-520 KAGSDDMSVSDEA
+520 TAGTDDSSICDEA
-533 TIANVISV
+533 TISDVIAV
-541 GAYVSK
+541 GAYVSS

-553 NGTSHSF
+553 NGTSHSL

-574 SYATAAESPTGLQYP
+574 SYQVAGQGASQAQLP
-589 WITGPGATIV
+589 WITAPGATIV

-611 SYINDNS
+611 SYINGNS
-618 AEYGMYRVNS
+618 AEYDMYRVNAS
-628 NTTSPYGSME
+628 TTNPYGSME

-644 PTVAGIV
+644 PVAAGIV
-651 ALWMQAAK
+651 ALWLQAAK

-682 YTSGTN
+682 YTRGTN

-711 SPTIKADKTG
+711 SPTINVDKTE

-797 AENVTISLTGTAEAA
+797 ADDVTISLAGTAEAA

-824 FTALLDKEVSQTI
+824 FAALLDKEVSQTI

-851 LTDPNGVFSVDKTSF
+851 LTDPNGVFSVDKNSF
-866 EATEEGVSVSIT
+866 ETTEEGVSVSIT

-898 ASIIINLSATARDGG
+898 ASITINLSATAREGG
-913 TASDP
+913 SASDP
-918 YLNIA
+918 YLNMA
-923 KYATIDE
+923 KYSTIDE
-930 AGWNTS
+930 AGWNTTL
-936 YVNTLYKYTEYED
+936 VNTLYKYTEYED

-962 FIGAKYAIN
+962 FVGAKYAIN
-971 STTIGSGQPQ
+971 NTTIGSGQPQ

-987 IETSNYT
+987 VETSNYA

-1070 INADGTLTASSTVA
+1070 INADGTLTASSTVTK
-1084 RSANST
+1084 SANST

-1106 ASKIYKVVAGQY
+1106 ASKIYKVVVGQY

-1168 EDEVGISVSDE
+1168 EDEVSISVSDE

-1189 ISIDEATNGA
+1189 ISIDETTNGA

-1226 LVISLAGT
+1226 VVITLSGT

-1254 VDMEQSKGVVVS
+1254 VDSEQSKGVAVS

-1275 LTLTDARGVF
+1275 LTLTDANRVF
-1285 GVSPAMLSA
+1285 SVSPTMLSA

-1323 EGAEPVTIQLSASAN
+1323 EGAEPVTIQLSATAN
-1338 NGGTASDPF
+1338 DGGTASDPF
-1347 LNIAKYTTIDEAGW
+1347 LNIAKYATIDEAGW
-1361 NTAYVNNLYK
+1361 NTTYVNNLYK
-1371 YTEYEEDEVAW
+1371 YTENEEDEVAW

-1407 VTNTNNKYA
+1407 VADTRNKYA
-1416 GTSWN
+1416 GTTWSN
-1421 GSGELLGSSTYFTSA
+1421 NGELLGSSTYFTSA
-1436 GARAMGYNSR
+1436 GARAMGYNSK
-1446 TNSTKETFSFYVSN
+1446 NSYTQETFSFYVSN

-1502 KSYSSSVTSGT
+1502 QSYSNSATSGT

-1550 VQLGDVNGDGE
+1550 VQLGDVNNDGE

-1570 VNIVLGKDTEELYNN
+1570 VNILLGKDTEGLYNYM
-1585 SAADV
+1585 AADV
-1590 NQDDD
+1590 NQDND